1 MWIKAFG
8 GFWFDEMLAIATFA
22 KFTKLSSC
30 KLAFLLYD
38 SYVTQIIIGVAQLI
52 RPRPDAYTYIQAI
65 LFVRHS
71 TIFVLAS
78 RPWSV
83 LRRPRVRVR
92 VGLGT
97 SFMACNITHTK
108 AGRLQ

>member
-22 KFTKLSSC
+22 KFIKLSSC

-52 RPRPDAYTYIQAI
+52 RPRPDAYTYVQAI
-65 LFVRHS
+65 FVRHS
-71 TIFVLAS
+71 RIFALAS

-83 LRRPRVRVR
+83 LSRPRL
-92 VGLGT
+92 GLG
-97 SFMACNITHTK
+97 S
-108 AGRLQ
+108 G